1 MTSVMNRFGRDR
13 GLRMF
18 AEWTDRIAEGEVP
31 PAPPRPQGVER
42 NLVVTMWE
50 WGNEIDYIHDEI
62 ATDKRNPTVNAYG
75 PVYGVN
81 ISNDELVILDPMTH
95 TATSLKIPLRDDPST
110 VPSMILQSMP
120 RPARYHREKIVWTD
134 PANPH
139 NPMLDGQG
147 RVWMTTAIRGRTNP
161 DWCKE
166 GSSHPSPSTFPSSAT
181 TVRRAT
187 TTPRKKNSS

>member
-13 GLRMF
+13 GLLMF

-120 RPARYHREKIVWTD
+120 PLR
-134 PANPH
+134 
-139 NPMLDGQG
+139 
-147 RVWMTTAIRGRTNP
+147 
-161 DWCKE
+161 
-166 GSSHPSPSTFPSSAT
+166 SSAREEKPFT
-181 TVRRAT
+181 ACSRGTLGNRFFFEASTNSPQRCDVEIEVGILSSTLLAGELSPKAT
-187 TTPRKKNSS
+187 YEPTTPGTDASKRVQS